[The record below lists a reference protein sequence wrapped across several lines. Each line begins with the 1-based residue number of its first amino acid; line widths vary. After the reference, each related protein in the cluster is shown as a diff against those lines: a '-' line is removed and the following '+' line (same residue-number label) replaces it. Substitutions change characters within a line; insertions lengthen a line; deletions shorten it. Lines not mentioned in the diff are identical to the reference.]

1 MLAQIEIETAGGC
14 ASTLIAALESGSRER
29 IGSALDRIAA
39 LPSHHTADSMELEF
53 RDLLVGLVEQL
64 GDGESSRRAIAMRML
79 AHVATA
85 SRNRN

>member
-39 LPSHHTADSMELEF
+39 LPLHHTADATELEF
-53 RDLLVGLVEQL
+53 RDLLAGLVEQL
-64 GDGESSRRAIAMRML
+64 DTSEKPRRAMAMRML

-85 SRNRN
+85 NRNRN